1 MKELSIV
8 IPILNEASNISIL
21 IPELNKIKIKLKIK
35 KFEILL
41 VDDNSNDNIVEVFNK
56 LKKKYKYL
64 KLIIRKKNTRDLS
77 KSCILGFENTLFRN
91 ILVMDG
97 DLQHH
102 PKFILKMFK
111 VYLHNDY
118 DIVIGS
124 RDLFKRKN
132 LGLSKN
138 RRFFSIIL
146 IFLINFLLGNR
157 TKDPMSGFFLF
168 KKIIF
173 TQSKKRL
180 FSNGYKILA
189 DLIYSSKKKL
199 RIKDVNIDFDRRIS
213 GKSKMSLSILIT
225 LVKFILIQFFKK
237 INMKFNKM

>member
-77 KSCILGFENTLFRN
+77 KSCILGFENNLFRN

-111 VYLHNDY
+111 VYLNNDY

-199 RIKDVNIDFDRRIS
+199 RIKDVNINFDRRIS
-213 GKSKMSLSILIT
+213 GKSKMSLSILII
-225 LVKFILIQFFKK
+225 LIKFILIQFLKK
-237 INMKFNKM
+237 LK